1 MRTRDQA
8 LHAYLYGGPY
18 PRGFPTGLEK
28 QVKRKLQML
37 KAAHALHDLKV
48 PPGNRLEPL
57 QGNLLGHWSIR
68 INQQYR
74 LIFQW
79 DDDAKEAYDVYFDD
93 YHH

>member
-1 MRTRDQA
+1 MRRTPA
-8 LHAYLYGGPY
+8 LGNMISAQL
-18 PRGFPTGLEK
+18 R
-28 QVKRKLQML
+28 
-37 KAAHALHDLKV
+37 AHALHELKV
-48 PPGNRLEPL
+48 PPATRLEPL
-57 QGNLLGHWSIR
+57 QGDLLGHWSIR

>member
-1 MRTRDQA
+1 M
-8 LHAYLYGGPY
+8 
-18 PRGFPTGLEK
+18 
-28 QVKRKLQML
+28 KRKLQML

-48 PPGNRLEPL
+48 PPGNRLGPL

>member
-1 MRTRDQA
+1 M
-8 LHAYLYGGPY
+8 
-18 PRGFPTGLEK
+18 
-28 QVKRKLQML
+28 KRKLQML

-48 PPGNRLEPL
+48 PPGNRLEAL
-57 QGNLLGHWSIR
+57 QGDLLGHWSIR

>member
-8 LHAYLYGGPY
+8 LHEYLYGGPY

-48 PPGNRLEPL
+48 PPGNR
-57 QGNLLGHWSIR
+57 R

>member
-1 MRTRDQA
+1 
-8 LHAYLYGGPY
+8 
-18 PRGFPTGLEK
+18 
-28 QVKRKLQML
+28 ML

-48 PPGNRLEPL
+48 PPGNRLGPL

>member
-1 MRTRDQA
+1 M
-8 LHAYLYGGPY
+8 
-18 PRGFPTGLEK
+18 
-28 QVKRKLQML
+28 KRKLQML